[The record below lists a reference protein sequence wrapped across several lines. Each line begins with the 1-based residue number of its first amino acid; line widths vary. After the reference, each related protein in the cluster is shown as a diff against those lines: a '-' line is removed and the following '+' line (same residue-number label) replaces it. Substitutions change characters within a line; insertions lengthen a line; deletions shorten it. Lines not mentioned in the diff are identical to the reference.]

1 MISFYKRMDLISIG
15 MKRAVVCVPDP
26 WNYYDQLQDWSI
38 MTVNPGNSESRQQY
52 LLENSDWSMMI
63 TRDGVE
69 YRDGGNYPGERI
81 FAYTSGTTGDSKFYS
96 FSQAQVNHCVDA
108 IVRAYEL
115 TANDRYVGVM
125 PLWHAHGQ
133 AFYWA
138 TRQIGCETHF
148 LSVANLRNM
157 PGYSP
162 TFITAVPDILK
173 TVGQLAFDSLR
184 FVRSA
189 SSAMP
194 SSLFQDLRDR
204 FQVPIIE
211 AFGMTEAYSHCFTN
225 PLHGEQRMGT
235 VGLPSGIEARI
246 DDQHLMI
253 RGPAVWTNDWIDTG
267 DLAEQDDHGYY
278 RILCRSV
285 DQLNIRGKKFNP
297 VSLES
302 QLLTHITTL
311 ETCAVFGIHELN
323 CVYVGDCEPE
333 QIQQFLLGLD
343 PHLRP
348 RSLTQ
353 VDTIPVPD
361 SGKISRSFLRQQFN
375 SK

>member
-1 MISFYKRMDLISIG
+1 
-15 MKRAVVCVPDP
+15 MKRAVVCVTDP

-38 MTVNPGNSESRQQY
+38 MTVNPDNSASRQQY
-52 LLENSDWSMMI
+52 LLDNSDWSMMI
-63 TRDGVE
+63 TQDGIK
-69 YRDGGNYPGERI
+69 YRDGGDYPNERI
-81 FAYTSGTTGDSKFYS
+81 LAYTSGTTGDSKFYP
-96 FSQAQVNHCVDA
+96 FSQAQVDHCVDE
-108 IVRAYEL
+108 IIRVYEL

-157 PGYSP
+157 PSYSP

-184 FVRSA
+184 FIRSA

-194 SSLFQDLRDR
+194 GRLFRDLRDR
-204 FQVPIIE
+204 FQIPIIE

-235 VGLPSGIEARI
+235 VGLPSGVESRI

-267 DLAEQDDHGYY
+267 DLAEQDDRGYY

-302 QLLTHITTL
+302 QLLKHIATL
-311 ETCAVFGIHELN
+311 EQCAVFGNHELN
-323 CVYVGDCEPE
+323 CVYVGDCEPKE
-333 QIQQFLLGLD
+333 IQQFLSALD

-348 RSLTQ
+348 ALLAR
-353 VDTIPVPD
+353 VNVIPVPA